1 MYDCAL
7 NVRRNCCRASA
18 RQLTNLDVLYS
29 AKSFAPFHILS
40 RISICVCP
48 SDFSGG
54 YFYGTRGSGLYGV
67 CMCFFKRRIA
77 KKKVQKTVRKLKGKY
92 YYMANLHIAGTFH
105 QGDER
110 FSVQSRGK
118 QCAFMSLSAVL
129 TAQNIPVIDWSKT
142 T

>member
-1 MYDCAL
+1 MSFSTHQITVIATE
-7 NVRRNCCRASA
+7 
-18 RQLTNLDVLYS
+18 RQRGSSLIWTCFTRPSLSRLS
-29 AKSFAPFHILS
+29 ILS
-40 RISICVCP
+40 RISICVCL

-67 CMCFFKRRIA
+67 CMCFFMRRIA

-118 QCAFMSLSAVL
+118 QCAFMTLSAVL
-129 TAQNIPVIDWSKT
+129 TAQNIPVID
-142 T
+142 

>member
-1 MYDCAL
+1 M
-7 NVRRNCCRASA
+7 
-18 RQLTNLDVLYS
+18 
-29 AKSFAPFHILS
+29 
-40 RISICVCP
+40 
-48 SDFSGG
+48 
-54 YFYGTRGSGLYGV
+54 
-67 CMCFFKRRIA
+67 
-77 KKKVQKTVRKLKGKY
+77 VRKLKGEY

-142 T
+142 ALDNFLLQGDKVYLKALNSGLNSSRPWC

>member
-1 MYDCAL
+1 MSFSTHQITVIA
-7 NVRRNCCRASA
+7 AE
-18 RQLTNLDVLYS
+18 RQRGSSLIWTCFTRQSLLRLS
-29 AKSFAPFHILS
+29 ILS
-40 RISICVCP
+40 RISICVCL

-77 KKKVQKTVRKLKGKY
+77 KKKVQKTVQKLKGKY
-92 YYMANLHIAGTFH
+92 YYMANLHTAGTFH

-129 TAQNIPVIDWSKT
+129 TA
-142 T
+142 